1 MVSSTF
7 TDLQEHRAALIRA
20 IKGQGLSDIAMEND
34 SAKADVDVVASS
46 LQMVQ
51 NSSAYCAVIGSRYGQ
66 TPECPVRNPD
76 KLSITELEF
85 NEAQR
90 LGRPILVFIMG
101 DDHPVRKAD
110 RETDI
115 KSEKLNAFR
124 ENAKPMKPGT
134 QANRVYATF
143 NGAAEFATKA
153 TQAIA
158 DLRRFL
164 DVQAQPAPPPQST
177 SEPNPAE
184 PIWNIPP
191 SDPNFFGRKEYIQ
204 NLRTALTKNNQ
215 PAALTQSIKGL
226 GGLGK
231 SKTALKYADLYRNE
245 YTTGFWTVADSRDN
259 LISGFASFA
268 GLLNLP
274 QREEK
279 DITKAAAAAKR
290 WFESNGNWL
299 LILDNV
305 DHWEVANDWIPT
317 SKTGH
322 VLITTQLQHTGNY
335 AQGLELPRMTPD
347 EGAKFLLERVKCD
360 NPSAEDL
367 ATAKDISVEF
377 EGLPLGLEQAG
388 AYIDESKLS
397 PAEYLKLYKGD
408 GKTLRANGE
417 QGTVT
422 RTFTLAL
429 EKLGER
435 AKEILRMAAFLAPDA
450 IPEEMLIA
458 DGESPIEFRD
468 AVTNAIRYSLI
479 WRNPSTGTVS
489 IHRLVQ
495 LVVKDT
501 LDDEASKRWIERNAE
516 AIAKCFPEEVEFNNW
531 AACERLLPHAK
542 ILAADI
548 VSLPIESKGS
558 AYLLH
563 QTAWYLGDRA
573 RYAEAKPLVHCALRI
588 REQVLGPNHPDTATS
603 LNNLAGNYRAQ
614 GQYKEAEPLYQ
625 RALEI
630 KEAALGPNHPDTAT
644 SLGNLAGN
652 YHEQGQYKEA
662 EPLFQRAL
670 EIKETALGPNHP
682 DTATSLGNLAGNY
695 HEQGQYK
702 EAEPLY
708 KRALQIRETVLGPN
722 HPDTAISLNN
732 LAGLY
737 ASRGNFLRSIPL
749 FARALAIYEKVHGT
763 DHPDAIGIAKSY
775 HNALQSLSRGHEAA
789 KLRKKFK
796 FNP

>member
-1 MVSSTF
+1 
-7 TDLQEHRAALIRA
+7 
-20 IKGQGLSDIAMEND
+20 
-34 SAKADVDVVASS
+34 
-46 LQMVQ
+46 MVQ

-90 LGRPILVFIMG
+90 LERPILLFIMG
-101 DDHPVRKAD
+101 DDHPVRNAD

-115 KSEKLNAFR
+115 KSEKLNTFR
-124 ENAKPMKPGT
+124 KNAKPMKPGT
-134 QANRVYATF
+134 QANRVYDTF
-143 NGAAEFATKA
+143 NSLADFATKA
-153 TQAIA
+153 TQAVA
-158 DLRRFL
+158 GLRRFL
-164 DVQAQPAPPPQST
+164 DDHAQPAPPPPST

-191 SDPNFFGRKEYIQ
+191 RDPNFFGREEYIQ

-231 SKTALKYADLYRNE
+231 SKTALKYADLHRNE
-245 YTTGFWTVADSRDN
+245 YSTGFWTVADSSDN
-259 LISGFASFA
+259 LISGFAAFA

-290 WFESNGNWL
+290 WFESNSNWL

-305 DHWEVANDWIPT
+305 DDWEVAKDWIPT

-322 VLITTQLQHTGNY
+322 VLITTQLQYTGQH
-335 AQGLELPRMTPD
+335 AQGLELPRMTPE

-360 NPSAEDL
+360 DPSAENL
-367 ATAKDISVEF
+367 AAAKDISVEF
-377 EGLPLGLEQAG
+377 DGLPLGLEQAG
-388 AYIDESKLS
+388 AYMDESKLS
-397 PAEYLKLYKGD
+397 PAEYLELYQKQGKALRAKGD
-408 GKTLRANGE
+408 

-429 EKLGER
+429 EKLADR
-435 AKEILRMAAFLAPDA
+435 AKEIIRMAAFLAPDA
-450 IPEEMLIA
+450 IPEEILIA
-458 DGESPIEFRD
+458 EGESDLDFRA

-479 WRNPSTGTVS
+479 WRNPGTKTVS

-501 LDDEASKRWIERNAE
+501 LDEDASKQWIERNAA
-516 AIAKCFPEEVEFNNW
+516 AIARCFPEEVEFNNW

-563 QTAWYLGDRA
+563 QTAWYLGDRT

-588 REQVLGPNHPDTATS
+588 REQVLGLEDPETAKS
-603 LNNLAGNYRAQ
+603 LNNLAWIYR
-614 GQYKEAEPLYQ
+614 
-625 RALEI
+625 
-630 KEAALGPNHPDTAT
+630 
-644 SLGNLAGN
+644 
-652 YHEQGQYKEA
+652 EQGQY
-662 EPLFQRAL
+662 
-670 EIKETALGPNHP
+670 
-682 DTATSLGNLAGNY
+682 
-695 HEQGQYK
+695 
-702 EAEPLY
+702 
-708 KRALQIRETVLGPN
+708 
-722 HPDTAISLNN
+722 
-732 LAGLY
+732 
-737 ASRGNFLRSIPL
+737 
-749 FARALAIYEKVHGT
+749 
-763 DHPDAIGIAKSY
+763 
-775 HNALQSLSRGHEAA
+775 
-789 KLRKKFK
+789 
-796 FNP
+796 